1 MIPSPSALLDSLS
14 LRPQGA
20 TVDELHGFLLRA
32 GIAVEK
38 IDLVRSLDSLHRD
51 GRVSLGLDRRN
62 RGARKWHDGTRVGRV
77 RTAERDTSGSILVLW
92 EGGEVEDSA
101 LFVQPPSARR
111 S

>member
-1 MIPSPSALLDSLS
+1 M
-14 LRPQGA
+14 
-20 TVDELHGFLLRA
+20 DELHGFILRA

-38 IDLVRSLDSLHRD
+38 IDLVRTLDSLHRD
-51 GRVSLGLDRRN
+51 ECVSVGLDSRN

-77 RTAERDTSGSILVLW
+77 RSADRDTSDSILVLW